1 MEHLKITEVF
11 IMARFAEAEAR
22 NLNLQICRKC
32 NARNALKA
40 TRCRK
45 CGYEGLRPKKKEL
58 KK

>member
-1 MEHLKITEVF
+1 VERLKIPEVL
-11 IMARFAEAEAR
+11 IMARFPEAEAR
-22 NLNLQICRKC
+22 TLNIQICRKC